1 MKQDMRSVWHHS
13 IVRRQEGMRFAEHDL
28 ITSGSLRFRSEKI
41 GYPPGADLPDEEQA
55 IANHEPVGIRSSKVQ
70 QAKPQ
75 PDGPRDA
82 LNERYSDETASRI
95 LAAYRCD
102 IVETSKGNPVVNPE
116 KKNLKHLESEQNHLY
131 FAVCRE
137 MLPCHSRPLSTVMAS
152 ITPESR
158 QTGRNP
164 IREG

>member
-1 MKQDMRSVWHHS
+1 MHFALRRSLKRGNQLRIKAFCLAS
-13 IVRRQEGMRFAEHDL
+13 LAFSLPLFAQNGPINKAPD
-28 ITSGSLRFRSEKI
+28 ITKVPTLYVVPYAHLDTQWRWEMPQTISE
-41 GYPPGADLPDEEQA
+41 Y
-55 IANHEPVGIRSSKVQ
+55 
-70 QAKPQ
+70 
-75 PDGPRDA
+75 

-137 MLPCHSRPLSTVMAS
+137 MLLCHSRPLSTIMAS
-152 ITPESR
+152 IPPESR

>member
-1 MKQDMRSVWHHS
+1 M
-13 IVRRQEGMRFAEHDL
+13 
-28 ITSGSLRFRSEKI
+28 
-41 GYPPGADLPDEEQA
+41 
-55 IANHEPVGIRSSKVQ
+55 Q
-70 QAKPQ
+70 QTKSQ
-75 PDGPRDA
+75 PDGPRYA
-82 LNERYSDETASRI
+82 LNESYSDETASRI

-102 IVETSKGNPVVNPE
+102 IVETSKGNPVVSPE
-116 KKNLKHLESEQNHLY
+116 KKNLKRLESEQNHLY

-137 MLPCHSRPLSTVMAS
+137 MLLCHSRPLSTFMAS